1 MFSSHP
7 KTKNKAVELASFIGG
22 GVAGSATWA
31 LVYPIDVV
39 KSVIQTAP
47 LNIPK
52 EQLSPLYVTMKV
64 LKERGLVAFYR
75 GLGVT
80 VLRAF
85 PVNAATFFFYELF
98 HRWFAR
104 LHESRM

>member
-1 MFSSHP
+1 
-7 KTKNKAVELASFIGG
+7 VELASFIGG
-22 GVAGSATWA
+22 GIAGSATWA

-47 LNIPK
+47 LNTPK
-52 EQLSPLYVTMKV
+52 EQLKSSYVTLKI
-64 LKERGLVAFYR
+64 LKERGPVAFYR

-85 PVNAATFFFYELF
+85 PVNAATFYFYELF
-98 HRWFAR
+98 QRWFAGM
-104 LHESRM
+104 HA

>member
-1 MFSSHP
+1 M
-7 KTKNKAVELASFIGG
+7 ELASFIGG
-22 GVAGSATWA
+22 GIAGSATWA

-47 LNIPK
+47 LNATK
-52 EQLSPLYVTMKV
+52 EQLDATHVT
-64 LKERGLVAFYR
+64 LKILRERGIGTFYR

-85 PVNAATFFFYELF
+85 PVNAATFYFYELCQ
-98 HRWFAR
+98 RWFAG
-104 LHESRM
+104 LNATAPAYQ